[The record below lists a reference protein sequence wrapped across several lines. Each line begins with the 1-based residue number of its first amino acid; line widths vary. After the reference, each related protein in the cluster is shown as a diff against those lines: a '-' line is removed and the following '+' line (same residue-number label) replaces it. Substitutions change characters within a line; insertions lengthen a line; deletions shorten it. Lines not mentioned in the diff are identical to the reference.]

1 VTLLPAEACVC
12 EWDAD
17 DRPVIDPS
25 CPIHSPRPAR
35 GDRVVIVGGA
45 ASDSP
50 DYRDETGTVLQVL
63 LSGYVEVELDHHG
76 HPAVFAPER
85 VEVTP

>member
-1 VTLLPAEACVC
+1 MRRDF
-12 EWDAD
+12 DA
-17 DRPVIDPS
+17 VIISIHPEPHPS
-25 CPIHSPRPAR
+25 LNE